1 MGLGDTHNYHLG
13 YLESVF
19 PPSTSLS
26 PVKRRVAANWP
37 GVTAEKAKCSTYG
50 KSRSAKA
57 GSIEGSVVLDCDELV
72 LDELLLL
79 EVVVVELPLLPVDEA
94 VPLIVLVVTTT
105 VP

>member
-1 MGLGDTHNYHLG
+1 M
-13 YLESVF
+13 
-19 PPSTSLS
+19 
-26 PVKRRVAANWP
+26 
-37 GVTAEKAKCSTYG
+37 
-50 KSRSAKA
+50 
-57 GSIEGSVVLDCDELV
+57 DCDELV